1 MGLQIPSNRV
11 QLPTYPLPI
20 EIENILYLLGI
31 SMIMHPNTRH
41 KKLLENERV
50 RRWYENL
57 QARSNLTADI
67 YLRNLG
73 LWLEWTG
80 LNPDNVIEMARG
92 QLEDFKGRILDQVR
106 NMEKEGK
113 QGSYIAVSLRPLLSY
128 LKFYDMVVRLNI
140 NIRNENRNMTVEQ
153 ETIPTNEEMDS
164 ILQRANLR
172 QRAIIGLIAFS
183 GIRPGAIGNYTG
195 DDGLRIGDI
204 IDLKVN
210 KEGVNFEKLPALMIV
225 RAELSKSNKRYYTF
239 IGPQSAKYLKE
250 YLNQRIQEG
259 ERLDAKSPV
268 IRPDPNMSR
277 LVEPK
282 TFTMST
288 IVEREVKKAIKK
300 AGFQWRPYVFRHR
313 FGVSL
318 DASEGKGLISHSWR
332 MHIMGHVGD
341 IETTYSTDKP
351 LPESVIDDMRE
362 AFKKCLK
369 NIETEEHGIKEEDVA
384 KITSNTMRETAIMI
398 LETAYGMK
406 LTDKEKEELMGLDVN
421 DLQDRLRDIFSDK
434 KAEILNNGNRNK
446 IIPVN
451 RLTEYLDN
459 KWELVQIFPKGDRAV
474 IKLPS

>member
-1 MGLQIPSNRV
+1 MRQKR
-11 QLPTYPLPI
+11 
-20 EIENILYLLGI
+20 
-31 SMIMHPNTRH
+31 
-41 KKLLENERV
+41 LE
-50 RRWYENL
+50 
-57 QARSNLTADI
+57 
-67 YLRNLG
+67 
-73 LWLEWTG
+73 
-80 LNPDNVIEMARG
+80 
-92 QLEDFKGRILDQVR
+92 
-106 NMEKEGK
+106 
-113 QGSYIAVSLRPLLSY
+113 
-128 LKFYDMVVRLNI
+128 
-140 NIRNENRNMTVEQ
+140 
-153 ETIPTNEEMDS
+153 
-164 ILQRANLR
+164 ANLR

-210 KEGVNFEKLPALMIV
+210 KEGVNFEKSPALMVV

-259 ERLDAKSPV
+259 ERLNAKSPV

-277 LVEPK
+277 LEEPK
-282 TFTMST
+282 TFMMST

-369 NIETEEHGIKEEDVA
+369 NIETEEVRGISEEDKQSLEKVLTGTVLQ
-384 KITSNTMRETAIMI
+384 KIFGYTPEESEKLMQLSDEDLQKELQKKLNNALDGESVKRKAMQDAREIGKRKNKQVMIPIGHVDEYFNQGFEFVSAIGPDKAIM
-398 LETAYGMK
+398 
-406 LTDKEKEELMGLDVN
+406 
-421 DLQDRLRDIFSDK
+421 
-434 KAEILNNGNRNK
+434 
-446 IIPVN
+446 
-451 RLTEYLDN
+451 
-459 KWELVQIFPKGDRAV
+459 
-474 IKLPS
+474 KLP

>member
-1 MGLQIPSNRV
+1 
-11 QLPTYPLPI
+11 
-20 EIENILYLLGI
+20 
-31 SMIMHPNTRH
+31 MHPNTRH

-73 LWLEWTG
+73 LWLEWTE
-80 LNPDNVIEMARG
+80 LNPDNIIEIAKG
-92 QLEDFKGRILDQVR
+92 QLEEFRARIIDQVR

-128 LKFYDMVVRLNI
+128 LKFYDVVLRLNI
-140 NIRNENRNMTVEQ
+140 NIKNENRNMTVEQ
-153 ETIPTNEEMDS
+153 ETIPTNEELDS

-195 DDGLRIGDI
+195 NDGLRIGDI
-204 IDLKVN
+204 IDLKVD
-210 KEGVNFEKLPALMIV
+210 KDGVSFEKIPALMIV

-239 IGPQSAKYLKE
+239 IGPQSAKYLRE

-277 LVEPK
+277 LEEPK
-282 TFTMST
+282 TFMMST

-313 FGVSL
+313 FGVML

-351 LPESVIDDMRE
+351 LPESVIDDMRGS
-362 AFKKCLK
+362 FKKCLK
-369 NIETEEHGIKEEDVA
+369 NIETEVRGISEEDKESLEKVLTGTVLQKIFGYSKEESEKLMQLSDEELQKELQKKLGNATDPESIRKKAMQDA
-384 KITSNTMRETAIMI
+384 KDISKRKNKQIMI
-398 LETAYGMK
+398 NSAFVEAYFEVGFEYVGAVGQDKIIMK
-406 LTDKEKEELMGLDVN
+406 L
-421 DLQDRLRDIFSDK
+421 
-434 KAEILNNGNRNK
+434 
-446 IIPVN
+446 P
-451 RLTEYLDN
+451 
-459 KWELVQIFPKGDRAV
+459 
-474 IKLPS
+474 

>member
-1 MGLQIPSNRV
+1 M
-11 QLPTYPLPI
+11 
-20 EIENILYLLGI
+20 E
-31 SMIMHPNTRH
+31 
-41 KKLLENERV
+41 
-50 RRWYENL
+50 
-57 QARSNLTADI
+57 
-67 YLRNLG
+67 
-73 LWLEWTG
+73 
-80 LNPDNVIEMARG
+80 
-92 QLEDFKGRILDQVR
+92 ED
-106 NMEKEGK
+106 GK

-128 LKFYDMVVRLNI
+128 LKFYDVVVRLNI

-204 IDLKVN
+204 IDLKVG
-210 KEGVNFEKLPALMIV
+210 KDSVNFERLPSLMIV

-259 ERLDAKSPV
+259 EKLNSKSPV
-268 IRPDPNMSR
+268 VRPDPNMSR
-277 LVEPK
+277 LEEPK
-282 TFTMST
+282 TFMMST
-288 IVEREVKKAIKK
+288 IVEREIKKAIVK
-300 AGFQWRPYVFRHR
+300 AGFKWRPYVFRHR

-318 DASEGKGLISHSWR
+318 DASEGKGFISHSWR

-369 NIETEEHGIKEEDVA
+369 NIETDVKVISEEDKRIIEKTTLHNLLKFLGYSDEDADRWMEMSDEEVQRELQKKLGNAQDPESIRRKAMQDA
-384 KITSNTMRETAIMI
+384 KDISKRKNKQVMIPITFVDEYFNQGFEFVSAIGSDRAIM
-398 LETAYGMK
+398 
-406 LTDKEKEELMGLDVN
+406 
-421 DLQDRLRDIFSDK
+421 RL
-434 KAEILNNGNRNK
+434 
-446 IIPVN
+446 P
-451 RLTEYLDN
+451 
-459 KWELVQIFPKGDRAV
+459 
-474 IKLPS
+474 

>member
-1 MGLQIPSNRV
+1 MV
-11 QLPTYPLPI
+11 
-20 EIENILYLLGI
+20 
-31 SMIMHPNTRH
+31 MHPNTRH

-80 LNPDNVIEMARG
+80 LNPDNIIEMARDH
-92 QLEDFKGRILDQVR
+92 LEVFKGRILDQVR
-106 NMEKEGK
+106 NMEKDGK
-113 QGSYIAVSLRPLLSY
+113 LGSYIAVSLRPLLSY
-128 LKFYDMVVRLNI
+128 LKFYDVVVRLNI

-164 ILQRANLR
+164 VLQRANLR

-195 DDGLRIGDI
+195 EDGLRIGDI
-204 IDLKVN
+204 IDLKLD
-210 KEGVNFEKLPALMIV
+210 KDGASFEKLPALMVV

-259 ERLDAKSPV
+259 ERLDAKSQV
-268 IRPDPNMSR
+268 IRPDTNMSR
-277 LVEPK
+277 LEEPK
-282 TFTMST
+282 TFMMST

-369 NIETEEHGIKEEDVA
+369 NIETEVRGISEEDKQSLEKVLTGTVLQ
-384 KITSNTMRETAIMI
+384 KIFGYSQEESDKLMQLSDEELQKELQKKLGNATDPESIRRKAMQDAREIGKRKNRQVMIPISYVDQYFEQGFEFVSAIGSDRAIM
-398 LETAYGMK
+398 
-406 LTDKEKEELMGLDVN
+406 
-421 DLQDRLRDIFSDK
+421 RL
-434 KAEILNNGNRNK
+434 
-446 IIPVN
+446 P
-451 RLTEYLDN
+451 
-459 KWELVQIFPKGDRAV
+459 
-474 IKLPS
+474 

>member
-1 MGLQIPSNRV
+1 
-11 QLPTYPLPI
+11 
-20 EIENILYLLGI
+20 
-31 SMIMHPNTRH
+31 MIMHPNTRH

-153 ETIPTNEEMDS
+153 ETIPTNEELDS

-172 QRAIIGLIAFS
+172 QRAMIGLIAFS

>member
-153 ETIPTNEEMDS
+153 ETIPTNEELDS

-172 QRAIIGLIAFS
+172 QRAMIGLIAFS

-384 KITSNTMRETAIMI
+384 RQIREFAIMFY
-398 LETAYGMK
+398 ETNSGVK
-406 LTDKEKEELMGLDVN
+406 LSDTEKEELMGLDMTE
-421 DLQDRLRDIFSDK
+421 LQDKLKEILRDK
-434 KAEILNNGNRNK
+434 KAEILNNGNK
-446 IIPVN
+446 HKTIPE
-451 RLTEYLDN
+451 RDLEAYLN
-459 KWELVQIFPKGDRAV
+459 EGWELVQIYPRGDKAV

>member
-1 MGLQIPSNRV
+1 
-11 QLPTYPLPI
+11 
-20 EIENILYLLGI
+20 
-31 SMIMHPNTRH
+31 MHPNTRH

-57 QARSNLTADI
+57 QARSNLTSDI

-73 LWLEWTG
+73 LWLEWTDM
-80 LNPDNVIEMARG
+80 NPDNIIEMAKDH
-92 QLEDFKGRILDQVR
+92 LEEFKGRIFDQVR
-106 NMEKEGK
+106 KMEREGK

-128 LKFYDMVVRLNI
+128 LKFYDVVIRLNL
-140 NIRNENRNMTVEQ
+140 NIKNENRNLTVEQ

-172 QRAIIGLIAFS
+172 QRALIGLVAFS

-204 IDLKVN
+204 TDLKVD
-210 KEGVNFEKLPALMIV
+210 KDGVSFEKLPALMIV
-225 RAELSKSNKRYYTF
+225 RAELSKSDKRYYTF

-259 ERLDAKSPV
+259 EKLNAKSPV
-268 IRPDPNMSR
+268 IRPDTNMSR
-277 LVEPK
+277 LEEPK
-282 TFTMST
+282 TFMMST
-288 IVEREVKKAIKK
+288 IVEREIKKAIVK
-300 AGFQWRPYVFRHR
+300 AGFKWRPYVFRHR

-351 LPESVIDDMRE
+351 LPDTVIDDMRE

-369 NIETEEHGIKEEDVA
+369 NIETEVRGISEEDKQSLEKVLTGTVLMKIFGYSKEESDKLMELSDEELQKELQKKLGNA
-384 KITSNTMRETAIMI
+384 SDPESIRKKAMQDAREISKRKNKQVMIPIGYVDEYFNQGFEFVSAIGQDKAIM
-398 LETAYGMK
+398 
-406 LTDKEKEELMGLDVN
+406 
-421 DLQDRLRDIFSDK
+421 RL
-434 KAEILNNGNRNK
+434 
-446 IIPVN
+446 P
-451 RLTEYLDN
+451 
-459 KWELVQIFPKGDRAV
+459 
-474 IKLPS
+474 

>member
-1 MGLQIPSNRV
+1 
-11 QLPTYPLPI
+11 
-20 EIENILYLLGI
+20 
-31 SMIMHPNTRH
+31 MHPNTRH

-57 QARSNLTADI
+57 KARSNLTSDI

-80 LNPDNVIEMARG
+80 MNSDNIIEMARDR
-92 QLEDFKGRILDQVR
+92 LEAFKGKILDQVR

-128 LKFYDMVVRLNI
+128 LKFYDVVVRLNI
-140 NIRNENRNMTVEQ
+140 NIKNENRNMTVEQ
-153 ETIPTNEEMDS
+153 ETIPSNEEMDS

-210 KEGVNFEKLPALMIV
+210 KDGVKFEKLPALMVI
-225 RAELSKSNKRYYTF
+225 RAELSKSNKRYYSF
-239 IGPQSAKYLKE
+239 VGPQSAKYLKE
-250 YLNQRIQEG
+250 YLNQRIQGG
-259 ERLDAKSPV
+259 EKLNSKSPV
-268 IRPDPNMSR
+268 VRPDPNMSR
-277 LVEPK
+277 LEEPK
-282 TFTMST
+282 TFMMST
-288 IVEREVKKAIKK
+288 IVEREIKKAIVK
-300 AGFQWRPYVFRHR
+300 AGFRWRPYVFRHR

-351 LPESVIDDMRE
+351 LPESVIDDIRG

-369 NIETEEHGIKEEDVA
+369 NIETEVKGISEEDKQSLEKTLTGTVLQKIFGYSQEESEKLMQLSDEELQGELRKKLGNAADPESVKKKAMQDA
-384 KITSNTMRETAIMI
+384 KEISKRKNRQVMIPISYVDQYFEQGFEFVSAIGSDRAIM
-398 LETAYGMK
+398 
-406 LTDKEKEELMGLDVN
+406 
-421 DLQDRLRDIFSDK
+421 RL
-434 KAEILNNGNRNK
+434 
-446 IIPVN
+446 P
-451 RLTEYLDN
+451 
-459 KWELVQIFPKGDRAV
+459 
-474 IKLPS
+474 

>member
-1 MGLQIPSNRV
+1 
-11 QLPTYPLPI
+11 
-20 EIENILYLLGI
+20 
-31 SMIMHPNTRH
+31 MHPNTRH

-106 NMEKEGK
+106 SMEKEGK

-128 LKFYDMVVRLNI
+128 LKFYDVVVRLNI

-277 LVEPK
+277 LEEPK
-282 TFTMST
+282 TFMMST

-351 LPESVIDDMRE
+351 LPESVINDMRN
-362 AFKKCLK
+362 AYQKCLPYL
-369 NIETEEHGIKEEDVA
+369 ETEKKGLSEDELKAKFEEQQKSLDRQF
-384 KITSNTMRETAIMI
+384 REQMLMMVGFTKDEIESQNLLEKTTEEIQQIVRDKLSGSI
-398 LETAYGMK
+398 LNPQDI
-406 LTDKEKEELMGLDVN
+406 DKQIE
-421 DLQDRLRDIFSDK
+421 RD
-434 KAEILNNGNRNK
+434 KAELSKKVNGARQK
-446 IIPVN
+446 IIPISLLEKYMQADFEFMAMLGN
-451 RLTEYLDN
+451 EKAIIRL
-459 KWELVQIFPKGDRAV
+459 P
-474 IKLPS
+474 

>member
-1 MGLQIPSNRV
+1 
-11 QLPTYPLPI
+11 
-20 EIENILYLLGI
+20 
-31 SMIMHPNTRH
+31 MIMHPNTRH
-41 KKLLENERV
+41 KKLLENDRV

-57 QARSNLTADI
+57 KARSNLTSDI

-80 LNPDNVIEMARG
+80 MNSDNIIEMARDH
-92 QLEDFKGRILDQVR
+92 LEAFKGKILDRVR

-113 QGSYIAVSLRPLLSY
+113 QGSYIAVSIRPLLSY
-128 LKFYDMVVRLNI
+128 LKFYDVAVRLNI

-153 ETIPTNEEMDS
+153 ETIPSNEEMDS

-204 IDLKVN
+204 IDLKAGKDSV
-210 KEGVNFEKLPALMIV
+210 KFEKLPALMIV

-259 ERLDAKSPV
+259 EKLNSKSPV
-268 IRPDPNMSR
+268 VRPDPNMSR
-277 LVEPK
+277 LEEPK
-282 TFTMST
+282 TFMMST
-288 IVEREVKKAIKK
+288 IVEREIKKAIVK

-351 LPESVIDDMRE
+351 LPEGVIDDMRE

-369 NIETEEHGIKEEDVA
+369 NIETEVRGISEEDKQSLEKVLTGTILQ
-384 KITSNTMRETAIMI
+384 KIFGYSKEDADKLMELNDEELQRELQKKLGNATDPESIRRKAMQDAREIGKRKNKQVMIPIQFVDEYFNQGFEFVSAIGSDKAIM
-398 LETAYGMK
+398 
-406 LTDKEKEELMGLDVN
+406 
-421 DLQDRLRDIFSDK
+421 RL
-434 KAEILNNGNRNK
+434 
-446 IIPVN
+446 P
-451 RLTEYLDN
+451 
-459 KWELVQIFPKGDRAV
+459 
-474 IKLPS
+474 

>member
-153 ETIPTNEEMDS
+153 ETIPTNEELDS

-172 QRAIIGLIAFS
+172 QRAMIGLIAFS

>member
-1 MGLQIPSNRV
+1 
-11 QLPTYPLPI
+11 
-20 EIENILYLLGI
+20 
-31 SMIMHPNTRH
+31 MHPNTRH

-57 QARSNLTADI
+57 KARSNLTSDI

-80 LNPDNVIEMARG
+80 FNSDNIIEMARDH
-92 QLEDFKGRILDQVR
+92 LEVFKGKILDRVR

-128 LKFYDMVVRLNI
+128 LKFYDVVVRLNI
-140 NIRNENRNMTVEQ
+140 NIKNENRNMTVEQ
-153 ETIPTNEEMDS
+153 ETIPSNEEMDS

-210 KEGVNFEKLPALMIV
+210 KDSVKFEKMPALIV
-225 RAELSKSNKRYYTF
+225 IRAELSKSNKRYYSF
-239 IGPQSAKYLKE
+239 ISPQSARYLRE
-250 YLNQRIQEG
+250 YLSQRIQAG
-259 ERLDAKSPV
+259 EKLGSKSPV
-268 IRPDPNMSR
+268 ICPDPNMSR
-277 LVEPK
+277 LEKPNV
-282 TFTMST
+282 FMLST
-288 IVEREVKKAIKK
+288 TVEREIKKAIVK

-332 MHIMGHVGD
+332 MHIMGHTGD

-351 LPESVIDDMRE
+351 LPEAVIDEMRE

-369 NIETEEHGIKEEDVA
+369 NIETEVRGISEDDKESLEKTLTGTVLQKIFGYSKEESEKLMELSDKDLQKELQKKLGNAMDSESVRRKA
-384 KITSNTMRETAIMI
+384 MQDAREIGKRKNKQVMIPITFVDEYFNQGFEFVSAIGSDRAIM
-398 LETAYGMK
+398 
-406 LTDKEKEELMGLDVN
+406 
-421 DLQDRLRDIFSDK
+421 RL
-434 KAEILNNGNRNK
+434 
-446 IIPVN
+446 V
-451 RLTEYLDN
+451 
-459 KWELVQIFPKGDRAV
+459 
-474 IKLPS
+474 

>member
-1 MGLQIPSNRV
+1 
-11 QLPTYPLPI
+11 
-20 EIENILYLLGI
+20 
-31 SMIMHPNTRH
+31 MIMHPNTRH

>member
-1 MGLQIPSNRV
+1 
-11 QLPTYPLPI
+11 
-20 EIENILYLLGI
+20 
-31 SMIMHPNTRH
+31 MHPNTRH
-41 KKLLENERV
+41 KKLLENDRV
-50 RRWYENL
+50 KRWYENL
-57 QARSNLTADI
+57 KARSNLTADI

-80 LNPDNVIEMARG
+80 MDSDTIIEMAKDH
-92 QLEDFKGRILDQVR
+92 LEDFKGKIFDQVR
-106 NMEKEGK
+106 KMEEDGK

-128 LKFYDMVVRLNI
+128 LKFYDVVVRLNI

-204 IDLKVN
+204 IDLKVD
-210 KEGVNFEKLPALMIV
+210 KDGVNFQKMPALMVV

-250 YLNQRIQEG
+250 YLNQRMQEG

-277 LVEPK
+277 LEEPK
-282 TFTMST
+282 TFMMSV

-318 DASEGKGLISHSWR
+318 DASEGKGFISHSWR

-351 LPESVIDDMRE
+351 LPESVIDDMRG

-369 NIETEEHGIKEEDVA
+369 NIETEVKVISEEDKRIIEKTTLHNLLKFLGYSDEDADRWMELSDEEVQMELQKRLGIA
-384 KITSNTMRETAIMI
+384 QDPESIRRKAMQDAREIGKRKNKQVMINSAFVEAYFEEGFEYVGTVGQDKVIMR
-398 LETAYGMK
+398 
-406 LTDKEKEELMGLDVN
+406 
-421 DLQDRLRDIFSDK
+421 
-434 KAEILNNGNRNK
+434 
-446 IIPVN
+446 
-451 RLTEYLDN
+451 
-459 KWELVQIFPKGDRAV
+459 
-474 IKLPS
+474 LP

>member
-1 MGLQIPSNRV
+1 
-11 QLPTYPLPI
+11 
-20 EIENILYLLGI
+20 
-31 SMIMHPNTRH
+31 MIMHPNTRH
-41 KKLLENERV
+41 KKLLENDRV
-50 RRWYENL
+50 KRWYENL
-57 QARSNLTADI
+57 KARSNLTSDI

-80 LNPDNVIEMARG
+80 MDSDTIIEMAKDH
-92 QLEDFKGRILDQVR
+92 LEDFKGKIFDQVR
-106 NMEKEGK
+106 KMEEDGK

-128 LKFYDMVVRLNI
+128 LKFYDVVVRLNI

-204 IDLKVN
+204 IDLKVDKN
-210 KEGVNFEKLPALMIV
+210 GVNFQKMPALMVV

-239 IGPQSAKYLKE
+239 IGTQSAKYLKE

-259 ERLDAKSPV
+259 EKLNSKSPV
-268 IRPDPNMSR
+268 VRPDPNMSR
-277 LVEPK
+277 LEEPK
-282 TFTMST
+282 TFMMST
-288 IVEREVKKAIKK
+288 IVEREIKKAIVK
-300 AGFQWRPYVFRHR
+300 AGFKWRPYVFRHR

-318 DASEGKGLISHSWR
+318 DASEGKGFISHSWR

-369 NIETEEHGIKEEDVA
+369 NIETEVKGISEEDKESLEKVLTGTVLQ
-384 KITSNTMRETAIMI
+384 KIFGYTPEESEKLMQLSDEELQKELQKKLGNATDPESIRKKAMQDAREISKRKNKQVMIPLTFVDEYFNQGFEFVSAIGSDRAIM
-398 LETAYGMK
+398 
-406 LTDKEKEELMGLDVN
+406 
-421 DLQDRLRDIFSDK
+421 RL
-434 KAEILNNGNRNK
+434 
-446 IIPVN
+446 P
-451 RLTEYLDN
+451 
-459 KWELVQIFPKGDRAV
+459 
-474 IKLPS
+474 